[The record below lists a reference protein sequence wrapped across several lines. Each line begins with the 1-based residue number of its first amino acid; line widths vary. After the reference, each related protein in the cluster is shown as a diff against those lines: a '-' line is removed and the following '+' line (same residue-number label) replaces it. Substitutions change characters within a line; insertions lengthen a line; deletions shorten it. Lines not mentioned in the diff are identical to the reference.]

1 MKKTVEHAET
11 IAIQDNKSNTKS
23 RKLIRNKR
31 EQKIQ
36 NEESVAYVHYFDF
49 LFKFQGVKNPGKFQL
64 DMILKEPWWY

>member
-1 MKKTVEHAET
+1 MRQLLFKAIKATPNQENWFEINERKKY
-11 IAIQDNKSNTKS
+11 K
-23 RKLIRNKR
+23 
-31 EQKIQ
+31 